1 MNFPFMQVIDF
12 HYLTVQLKTENWRN
26 YIRQDNPVAAAL
38 LSKMGYT
45 EREKIEV
52 KTEFLQMVLR
62 MQLDPARLTLL
73 MGFFD
78 TYLQLTKEEEE
89 KVIEEVKAMSA
100 KEGEKV
106 MEIISSYERRGR
118 EEGREEALLLVAKK
132 MKEKGKTAEEIAE
145 FTGFLKEEIE
155 KL

>member
-1 MNFPFMQVIDF
+1 
-12 HYLTVQLKTENWRN
+12 
-26 YIRQDNPVAAAL
+26 
-38 LSKMGYT
+38 
-45 EREKIEV
+45 
-52 KTEFLQMVLR
+52 MVLR

>member
-1 MNFPFMQVIDF
+1 MQVIDF